1 MSNVE
6 LIGPSR
12 KNWGQR
18 ETAEKRC
25 HGALGSD
32 LDLEVAIAKQQDPC
46 RLYTK
51 RQLPVLTIV
60 LEGASSLSENQE
72 RSISYSHLSF
82 TSWRPF

>member
-6 LIGPSR
+6 LIGSSR

-18 ETAEKRC
+18 ETMEKRC
-25 HGALGSD
+25 HRALGSD

-46 RLYTK
+46 RLHTK

-60 LEGASSLSENQE
+60 LERANSLRADAEPVRESREVYQ
-72 RSISYSHLSF
+72 L
-82 TSWRPF
+82 